1 LHRSTPELQP
11 HSLIYSRILN
21 TVIVLML
28 LTASVGWLQL
38 RSLRAQFEDSVNRK
52 AAAERAHVFLSVL
65 ERSVR
70 VGQALPLDDAAQT
83 ARLSSVSQEV
93 SAALLAMGTAP
104 TILDEEQAASA
115 REEAAAMQSGAVA
128 PSSGDYHAQLSQ
140 AATSLAQWRVLE
152 ARSVHLH
159 SETLARLTRTY
170 ESVKWAFGL
179 MPIMILV
186 AGFCAGMLKRG
197 ERLQAQQREEIEAEL
212 RRERSQLEKRIE
224 ARTAEMQA
232 EVKERQRAEQL
243 NRGRNQL
250 LEMLAREEPQQEI
263 FRTLVDVIAKDRSRW
278 CCALHLAGQGEAGQ
292 GEAGQGEGRRVEL
305 HMQAHSGLPVSLVR
319 NLQHVAVDMADAP
332 EAAALRNRR
341 TEILE
346 DLANERKP
354 WPQLLHA
361 SGIQSLWSLPI
372 YAPDQTPLGTLTV
385 YSLLRAKPSAAEMA
399 MLESHAQMASMV
411 LERYRLQEDL
421 RRHAY
426 HDSLTGLPNR
436 LLGEEHLT
444 SAIRRGRRSGQPLA
458 VVWIDLDKF
467 KQINDVHGH
476 VAGDAVLK
484 AVAARL
490 SGRCRETDTVAR
502 MGGDEFMAVLEGV
515 TDRAA
520 AEQVARELL
529 HDLAE
534 PIPFQELMLSTGAS
548 AGISLFPDDGDTAD
562 QLQRNADLAMYEAKF
577 GHFGVRS
584 FSPALKSVLTER
596 RELEIAMLRALE
608 EGGFALQYQPQYGK
622 DGRLSGLEA
631 LLRFHHPEMGMV
643 SPARFIPIA
652 EESQMIVAL
661 GEWVLREACRQSR
674 RWQRA
679 GLPPVRIAINISA
692 VQFVRPDFADQ
703 VANALEESELPA
715 ALLELELTES
725 VMVKDFEESSRQLK
739 RLKRLGVSIALDDFG
754 TGYSSLNQ
762 LHRLPIDRLKIDRS
776 FVQAMLE
783 PEGTLP
789 IVESIIAMAH
799 SMGAQ
804 VVGEGV
810 ESQQQMETLRM
821 IGCDFLQGYLL
832 SRPVV
837 PEQAALLLAEG
848 SCARVMAEWSD
859 GPRLPLLQSQIGQLA
874 GA

>member
-1 LHRSTPELQP
+1 MQP

-21 TVIVLML
+21 TIIVLML
-28 LTASVGWLQL
+28 LTVSVGWLQL
-38 RSLRAQFEDSVNRK
+38 RSLRDQYVDAVARK
-52 AAAERAHVFLSVL
+52 AAVARAQILLPELDRTVKLAES
-65 ERSVR
+65 
-70 VGQALPLDDAAQT
+70 LPSGDAAAA
-83 ARLSSVSQEV
+83 ARAMDVERNLR
-93 SAALLAMGTAP
+93 AGLLAMGTAP

-115 REEAAAMQSGAVA
+115 REEAAALRVGAGDA
-128 PSSGDYHAQLSQ
+128 LRGDYLAQLSQ
-140 AATSLAQWRVLE
+140 AATSLAQWHALAANTSRARDERV
-152 ARSVHLH
+152 
-159 SETLARLTRTY
+159 ARLVRAY

-179 MPIMILV
+179 MPGMILL

-197 ERLQAQQREEIEAEL
+197 ERLQAQQRENMEAEL
-212 RRERSQLEKRIE
+212 RRERNQLEKRIE

-263 FRTLVDVIAKDRSRW
+263 FKTLVDVIAKDRSRW
-278 CCALHLAGQGEAGQ
+278 CCALHLVKQSEGRQGELQ
-292 GEAGQGEGRRVEL
+292 
-305 HMQAHSGLPVSLVR
+305 MQAHSGLPVSLIR
-319 NLQHVAVDMADAP
+319 NLQHVAGDMADAP

-346 DLANERKP
+346 DLSQERKP

-385 YSLLRAKPSAAEMA
+385 YSLLRAKPGAADME

-436 LLGEEHLT
+436 LLGEERLT
-444 SAIRRGRRSGQPLA
+444 AAIRRGRRSAQPLA
-458 VVWIDLDKF
+458 VLWIDLDKF

-490 SGRCRETDTVAR
+490 SGRCRDTDTVAR

-529 HDLAE
+529 HGLAE
-534 PIPFQELMLSTGAS
+534 PIPFQELMLSAGAS
-548 AGISLFPDDGDTAD
+548 VGISLFPEDGETAE
-562 QLQRNADLAMYEAKF
+562 QLQRNADMAMYEAKF
-577 GHFGVRS
+577 GRFGVRS
-584 FSPALKSVLTER
+584 FSPALESVLTER
-596 RELEIAMLRALE
+596 RELETAMVRALKE
-608 EGGFALQYQPQYGK
+608 DGFALHYQPQYGM
-622 DGRLSGLEA
+622 DGLLSGFEA
-631 LLRFHHPEMGMV
+631 LLRFPHPEMGMV
-643 SPARFIPIA
+643 SPARLIPIA

-692 VQFVRPDFADQ
+692 MQFVQSDFAEQ
-703 VANALEESELPA
+703 VAIALEESELPA

-739 RLKRLGVSIALDDFG
+739 RLKGLGVGIALDDFG

-783 PEGTLP
+783 AEGTLP

-810 ESQQQMETLRM
+810 ETQEQMETLRM

-832 SRPVV
+832 SRPVE

-848 SCARVMAEWSD
+848 SCARVMAERSATAKL
-859 GPRLPLLQSQIGQLA
+859 GVLELPIGELA